1 MGKINLE
8 NNSYFVID
16 RARTGSYMD
25 DVYEFNL
32 SISCLY
38 KGRSEENLA
47 DYAPYLIEITDEPIA
62 LEWILKKS
70 NNDHWGIFISTKLKF
85 EKLYR
90 HLRKFLIVQD
100 ENDEELY
107 FRFYDP
113 RVLRMF
119 IPTCDRAQLSEFFG
133 EIDYFITQDED
144 PDFALKFSLVQ
155 GTLSIEKINY
165 ADLSSISEDVEISN
179 QNNDYDFNNDLDS
192 QLV

>member
-1 MGKINLE
+1 
-8 NNSYFVID
+8 
-16 RARTGSYMD
+16 
-25 DVYEFNL
+25 
-32 SISCLY
+32 
-38 KGRSEENLA
+38 
-47 DYAPYLIEITDEPIA
+47 
-62 LEWILKKS
+62 
-70 NNDHWGIFISTKLKF
+70 
-85 EKLYR
+85 
-90 HLRKFLIVQD
+90 VQD